1 MLLVALSAN
10 AQDGI
15 RDRIKAQKVAYI
27 TEQLDLTVDEAQKF
41 WPIYNRYETTIHR
54 LRKIEMR
61 RLKEDVEM
69 KERESIT
76 DAEAEV
82 FLDRLL
88 KIEKEQY
95 EAQTALIKDLRKVL
109 SAKRIIKLKRV
120 EENFNKAMISKF
132 REQRYRKKPGN

>member
-82 FLDRLL
+82 LILS
-88 KIEKEQY
+88 KIG
-95 EAQTALIKDLRKVL
+95 V
-109 SAKRIIKLKRV
+109 
-120 EENFNKAMISKF
+120 
-132 REQRYRKKPGN
+132 